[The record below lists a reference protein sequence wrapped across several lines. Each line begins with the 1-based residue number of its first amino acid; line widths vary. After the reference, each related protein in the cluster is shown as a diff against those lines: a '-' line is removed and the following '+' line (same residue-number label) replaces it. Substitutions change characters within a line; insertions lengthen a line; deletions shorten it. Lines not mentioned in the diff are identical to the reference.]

1 MDTDLI
7 AYETLLSARDT
18 LLATKETAMWTFWM
32 MVATW
37 VAGCAT
43 FAAVVVSLY
52 IANRKPISRIT
63 STSGAAIVSPSP
75 GISLIGLSLDVA
87 NIGVHP
93 VVISS
98 ITWVCNGDKQLV
110 LLFNSHA
117 SNKLPKKL
125 EHGESAMFF
134 IEFNNF
140 ADWKAELLGFIE
152 KANGNVK
159 NLRYVVKLGTGQSI
173 TFKPN
178 KELMNTLMS

>member
-1 MDTDLI
+1 MDSDII
-7 AYETLLSARDT
+7 AFETLLSARDA
-18 LLATKETAMWTFWM
+18 LLATQETAKWTFWI

-63 STSGAAIVSPSP
+63 STCGTAIVSPSP
-75 GISLIGLSLDVA
+75 GISLIGLSLNVA
-87 NIGVHP
+87 NIGMHP

-110 LLFNSHA
+110 FVFNTHA
-117 SNKLPKKL
+117 SDKLPKKL

-140 ADWKAELLGFIE
+140 ADWKADLLNFIE
-152 KANGNVK
+152 KANGKVK
-159 NLRYVVKLGTGQSI
+159 KLQYVVTLGTGQSV
-173 TFKPN
+173 TFKPD
-178 KELMNTLMS
+178 KELMNTLTS